1 MNQRVVPFVQAFI
14 AGFVSTL
21 VFHQGVLALLYLAH
35 AVPHAPYDL
44 RALPPLGLP
53 AVISLAFWGGVWG
66 ATIWSL
72 LRHVGSAASWVWAVL
87 IGAIGPSAVALFIVY
102 PLKGMPVAGGWD
114 PKLLGTAL
122 LLNGAWGLGLALLM
136 RLLHHAPSRGDA
148 GTRQAPHLEPIR
160 ITPRRGTR

>member
-1 MNQRVVPFVQAFI
+1 MSQRVVPFVKAFI

-21 VFHQGVLALLYLAH
+21 AFHQGVLALLYFAG

-44 RALPPLGLP
+44 RAVPPLGLP

-66 ATIWSL
+66 AAIWSL
-72 LRHVGSAASWVWAVL
+72 LKHVGGAAYWVWAVVV
-87 IGAIGPSAVALFIVY
+87 GAIGPSAVALFIVY

-122 LLNGAWGLGLALLM
+122 LLNGTWGLGLALLM
-136 RLLHHAPSRGDA
+136 RLFHHASNRGNA
-148 GTRQAPHLEPIR
+148 SKPQAPHFAGR
-160 ITPRRGTR
+160 

>member
-21 VFHQGVLALLYLAH
+21 VFHQGVLALLYLAG
-35 AVPHAPYDL
+35 AVPRAAYDL
-44 RALPPLGLP
+44 RAVPPLGVP
-53 AVISLAFWGGVWG
+53 AVISLAVWGGVWG
-66 ATIWSL
+66 AVIWSL
-72 LRHVGSAASWVWAVL
+72 LKNVGSAAYWVWAVV

-122 LLNGAWGLGLALLM
+122 LLNGTWGLGLALLM
-136 RLLHHAPSRGDA
+136 RLLHHAPSRGKA
-148 GTRQAPHLEPIR
+148 STQQAPHSAGR
-160 ITPRRGTR
+160 

>member
-1 MNQRVVPFVQAFI
+1 MKQRIVPFVQAFI

-21 VFHQGVLALLYLAH
+21 VFHQGVLALLYLAG
-35 AVPHAPYDL
+35 AVPHAPYDVH
-44 RALPPLGLP
+44 AVPPLGLP

-66 ATIWSL
+66 AAIWL
-72 LRHVGSAASWVWAVL
+72 LLKHVGGAAYWVWAVL
-87 IGAIGPSAVALFIVY
+87 IGAIGPSVVALFIVY

-136 RLLHHAPSRGDA
+136 RWLHHDRGPGKA
-148 GTRQAPHLEPIR
+148 GTSQAPHLAGR
-160 ITPRRGTR
+160 

>member
-21 VFHQGVLALLYLAH
+21 VFHQGVLALLYLAGAVAH
-35 AVPHAPYDL
+35 AAYDL
-44 RALPPLGLP
+44 RAVPPLGLP

-66 ATIWSL
+66 AALWSL
-72 LRHVGSAASWVWAVL
+72 LKHVGGVGYWVWAVV
-87 IGAIGPSAVALFIVY
+87 IGAVGPSAVALFIVY

-136 RLLHHAPSRGDA
+136 RLFHHASSRGNA
-148 GTRQAPHLEPIR
+148 GKPQAPHLAGR
-160 ITPRRGTR
+160 

>member
-1 MNQRVVPFVQAFI
+1 MSQRVVPFVKAFI

-21 VFHQGVLALLYLAH
+21 AFHQGVLALLYFAG

-44 RALPPLGLP
+44 RAVPPLGLP

-66 ATIWSL
+66 AAIWSL
-72 LRHVGSAASWVWAVL
+72 LKHVGGAAYWVWAVV

-122 LLNGAWGLGLALLM
+122 LINGAWGLGLALLM
-136 RLLHHAPSRGDA
+136 RLLRHAPSRGHAD
-148 GTRQAPHLEPIR
+148 TQQAPHLAGR
-160 ITPRRGTR
+160 

>member
-21 VFHQGVLALLYLAH
+21 VFHQGVLALLYLAG
-35 AVPHAPYDL
+35 AVPRAPYDL
-44 RALPPLGLP
+44 RAVPPLGLP

-66 ATIWSL
+66 AAIWPL
-72 LRHVGSAASWVWAVL
+72 LKHVGGVAYWVWAVV

-136 RLLHHAPSRGDA
+136 RLVHHASSRGNA
-148 GTRQAPHLEPIR
+148 SKPQAPHFAGR
-160 ITPRRGTR
+160 

>member
-21 VFHQGVLALLYLAH
+21 VFQQGVLALLYLAG
-35 AVPHAPYDL
+35 AVPHVPYDVH
-44 RALPPLGLP
+44 AVPPLGLP
-53 AVISLAFWGGVWG
+53 AVISLAFWGGVWS
-66 ATIWSL
+66 AAIWSL
-72 LRHVGSAASWVWAVL
+72 LKHVGGAAYWVWAVL

-122 LLNGAWGLGLALLM
+122 LLNGAWGLDLALLM
-136 RLLHHAPSRGDA
+136 RLLHHAPSRGEA
-148 GTRQAPHLEPIR
+148 GTPQAPHLA
-160 ITPRRGTR
+160 RR

>member
-1 MNQRVVPFVQAFI
+1 MKGGFIMNQGAVQFVKAFI
-14 AGFVSTL
+14 AGLVSTL
-21 VFHQGVLALLYLAH
+21 VFHQGVLALLYLAG
-35 AVPHAPYDL
+35 AVRRVPYDL
-44 RALPPLGLP
+44 DAVPPLGIP

-66 ATIWSL
+66 AAIWSL
-72 LRHVGSAASWVWAVL
+72 LKHVGGAAYWVWAVV

-136 RLLHHAPSRGDA
+136 RLLHPRAAAMPHAASSALSREEGS
-148 GTRQAPHLEPIR
+148 
-160 ITPRRGTR
+160 

>member
-21 VFHQGVLALLYLAH
+21 VFHQGVLALLYLAG
-35 AVPHAPYDL
+35 AVPRAPYDL
-44 RALPPLGLP
+44 RAVPPLGLP

-66 ATIWSL
+66 AAIWSL
-72 LRHVGSAASWVWAVL
+72 LKRVGGAAYWVWAVV

-136 RLLHHAPSRGDA
+136 RLIHHAPSRGKA
-148 GTRQAPHLEPIR
+148 GTLQAPHVTGR
-160 ITPRRGTR
+160 

>member
-1 MNQRVVPFVQAFI
+1 MKQRVVPFVQAFI

-21 VFHQGVLALLYLAH
+21 VFHQGVLALLYLAG
-35 AVPHAPYDL
+35 AVPRAPYDL
-44 RALPPLGLP
+44 RAVPPLGLP

-66 ATIWSL
+66 AAIWSVL
-72 LRHVGSAASWVWAVL
+72 KHVGRAAYWVWAVV
-87 IGAIGPSAVALFIVY
+87 IGAIGPSAVALLIVY

-136 RLLHHAPSRGDA
+136 RLLHHAPSRGNA
-148 GTRQAPHLEPIR
+148 STPQAPPLA
-160 ITPRRGTR
+160 RR

>member
-21 VFHQGVLALLYLAH
+21 VFHQGVLALLYLAG
-35 AVPHAPYDL
+35 AVPRAPYDL
-44 RALPPLGLP
+44 RAVPPLGLP

-66 ATIWSL
+66 AAIWSL
-72 LRHVGSAASWVWAVL
+72 LKYVGGAAYWLWAVV

-122 LLNGAWGLGLALLM
+122 LLNGTWGLGLALLM
-136 RLLHHAPSRGDA
+136 RLFHHASNRGNA
-148 GTRQAPHLEPIR
+148 SKPQAPHFAGR
-160 ITPRRGTR
+160 